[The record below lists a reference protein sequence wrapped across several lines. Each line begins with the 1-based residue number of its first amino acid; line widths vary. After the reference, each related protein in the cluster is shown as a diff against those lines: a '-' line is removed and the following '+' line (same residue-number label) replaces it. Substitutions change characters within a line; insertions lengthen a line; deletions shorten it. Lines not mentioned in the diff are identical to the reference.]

1 MVASMPVDVFIAGYE
16 QQIPRKK
23 KWTIPIEQIQSV

>member
-1 MVASMPVDVFIAGYE
+1 VIGEMVSSMPVDVFIEGYE

-23 KWTIPIEQIQSV
+23 KWTIPIE